1 MILTERAVG
10 GWFRIFLRAKRASL
24 DPLRPLPVG
33 LLIVVIIV
41 FIISTKAYPCLE
53 ISIPSNRASNKA
65 SFDQFRPITLPV
77 GLLIIVILVL
87 MIMLAKSIFIIVVS
101 VGKRV
106 KRIKQKSKSKRVS
119 PHPLRPTPLL
129 AGLPQQVLTA
139 AVQCV
144 AKINVAN
151 SDLVAF

>member
-1 MILTERAVG
+1 M
-10 GWFRIFLRAKRASL
+10 
-24 DPLRPLPVG
+24 
-33 LLIVVIIV
+33 
-41 FIISTKAYPCLE
+41 
-53 ISIPSNRASNKA
+53 SIPSNRASNKA

-101 VGKRV
+101 VGKR
-106 KRIKQKSKSKRVS
+106 IKQKSKSKRVS

-139 AVQCV
+139 VQHV
-144 AKINVAN
+144 AKINVAK
-151 SDLVAF
+151 SDLAAFLMLQETQM